1 MVVRRQIVASFE
13 IKLTQWVFSLSGGRG
28 DLNSKN
34 SFFSGLAAASSK
46 KTRGLETLTLL
57 LPKVLNSVIEW
68 NRKMMSLLLSSTA
81 NKKDSINN
89 LMKLVAQSKRLLAL
103 IFSKL

>member
-68 NRKMMSLLLSSTA
+68 NRKMMSLKTA

-89 LMKLVAQSKRLLAL
+89 LHKKRLSQV
-103 IFSKL
+103 SKSFIKKLLN